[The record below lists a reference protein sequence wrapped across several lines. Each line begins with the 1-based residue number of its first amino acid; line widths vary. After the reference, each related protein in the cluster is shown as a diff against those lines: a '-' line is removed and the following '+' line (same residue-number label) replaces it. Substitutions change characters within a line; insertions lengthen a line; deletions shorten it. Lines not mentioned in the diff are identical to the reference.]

1 MDINP
6 EPHKINNSKHY
17 NVLLKEYNNRYS
29 FNKSIRGN
37 VIIMSIE
44 DQKHL
49 ILPIELD
56 SILKIL
62 IS

>member
-6 EPHKINNSKHY
+6 ELHKINNSKNY

-37 VIIMSIE
+37 VNIKSIE
-44 DQKHL
+44 DQN
-49 ILPIELD
+49 I
-56 SILKIL
+56 
-62 IS
+62 